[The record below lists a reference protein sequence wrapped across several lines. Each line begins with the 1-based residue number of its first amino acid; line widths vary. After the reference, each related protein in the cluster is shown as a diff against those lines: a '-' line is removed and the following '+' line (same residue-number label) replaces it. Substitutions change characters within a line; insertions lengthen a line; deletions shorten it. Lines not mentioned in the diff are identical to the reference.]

1 MNMKIKDNFLHGLG
15 FGVAIYALV
24 GFLLSLIPW
33 GESVPANTPYLLA
46 SFPGIILFR
55 MCLVKWKMEKLGKG
69 IMLVTILALFVI
81 LIITLK

>member
-1 MNMKIKDNFLHGLG
+1 MKIKDNFWMGLLIG
-15 FGVAIYALV
+15 TVVYALV

-33 GESVPANTPYLLA
+33 GDGVPANTPYLIA

-55 MCLVKWKMEKLGKG
+55 MSLVKWKKESLGKG

-81 LIITLK
+81 LILTLR

>member
-1 MNMKIKDNFLHGLG
+1 MRINDNFWLGLG
-15 FGVAIYALV
+15 AGAAIYVLV

-33 GESVPANTPYLLA
+33 GAGVPANTPLLLA

-55 MCLVKWKMEKLGKG
+55 LSLVRWKKERLGKG

-81 LIITLK
+81 LVLTL

>member
-1 MNMKIKDNFLHGLG
+1 MKIKDNFWIGLG
-15 FGVAIYALV
+15 LGVAIYALV

-33 GESVPANTPYLLA
+33 GENVPANTPYLLA

-55 MCLVKWKMEKLGKG
+55 MCLVKWKKESLGKG

-81 LIITLK
+81 LILTLR